1 MLGQKHNAREM
12 HVMVVIDGG
21 IGKEDAALSGA
32 KCDQNKLLKTPG
44 QCAKFER

>member
-21 IGKEDAALSGA
+21 IWKEEAAPSGVI
-32 KCDQNKLLKTPG
+32 CDQNKLLKTPG
-44 QCAKFER
+44 QCARFER